1 MRIIGNLLV
10 TSTLGLLTV
19 AISSAQEVQELTA
32 AESVRQGLE
41 RNPRLRAAL
50 AEAAAAREV
59 QREAR
64 GTLLPR
70 VRSQAGYTRLGGEIP
85 RGEFLIPGLDTAV
98 TILPIEV
105 NRYHTELSV
114 EQPLFTGFRLQN
126 RIRSAGHE
134 AAAAALMAEQ
144 EAANVAFDIRSAYWS
159 LTSAVAVRET
169 LEGALTQVEE
179 HVRNVAARVEAG
191 TALGGELL
199 TAQTR
204 RSEVM
209 LEQVEAENAVRL
221 AQLELS
227 RLVGL
232 PLGTQVRPVEA
243 PEADPAPLELEVLTA
258 RVIEVRPELTALDEQ
273 LRSLRAQLDISRG
286 SRLPEVAFTG
296 RYVYSRP
303 NPYAFTEQD
312 QFRGTWEAGIA
323 LQWGIWEGGQ
333 RQAQLR
339 QLRARVQAAEAR
351 YAQAREQ
358 VAVEVAR
365 QYLESVRAA
374 EAIRV
379 AELNVRDAEETFR
392 VVQQQFQEGVA
403 LSAQVLDA
411 ELALRA
417 ARSRRARA
425 LADQAIARAALL
437 QAGGEVW

>member
-1 MRIIGNLLV
+1 MRIIGILFV
-10 TSTLGLLTV
+10 SSTLASVTLGP
-19 AISSAQEVQELTA
+19 AGAQEVQELTA
-32 AESVRQGLE
+32 TESVRLGLE
-41 RNPRLRAAL
+41 RNPRLQAAL

-64 GTLLPR
+64 GALLPR
-70 VRSQAGYTRLGGEIP
+70 VRSQIGYTRLGGEIP
-85 RGEFLIPGLDTAV
+85 RGEFMIPGLDTAI

-126 RIRSAGHE
+126 RVRSAGHE

-144 EAANVAFDIRSAYWS
+144 EAADVAFEIRRAYWS

-169 LEGALTQVEE
+169 LDGALVQVEE
-179 HVRNVAARVEAG
+179 HVRNVTTRVEAG
-191 TALGGELL
+191 AALAGELL

-209 LEQVEAENAVRL
+209 LERVEAENAVRL

-227 RLVGL
+227 RLIGL
-232 PLGTQVRPVEA
+232 PLGTQVRPVEDRESETK
-243 PEADPAPLELEVLTA
+243 PFELEALTA
-258 RVIEVRPELTALDEQ
+258 RAVEARPELSALSEQ

-333 RQAQLR
+333 RQAQVR

-351 YAQAREQ
+351 LAQAREQ

-365 QYLESVRAA
+365 HYLESVRAA
-374 EAIRV
+374 EAIEV
-379 AELNVRDAEETFR
+379 AELNVRGAEETFR
-392 VVQQQFQEGVA
+392 VVQQQFEEGVA
-403 LSAQVLDA
+403 LSSQVLDA

-417 ARSRRARA
+417 ARSRHARA
-425 LADQAIARAALL
+425 LADQAIAGAALL
-437 QAGGEVW
+437 QVEGEVW